1 VSLSTLKPRLATAN
15 TSRVGIMQPGSWRTD
30 KQTSTQRG
38 YGYAW
43 QKARAGH
50 LRSHPLCVYCERE
63 GRVTAATIVD
73 HKVPHR
79 GNQTLFWDQTNW
91 QSMCKPHH
99 DGQKQR
105 EEADA
110 NNSHQDPRGA

>member
-1 VSLSTLKPRLATAN
+1 MSLATLKPRLATEN
-15 TSRVGIMQPGSWRTD
+15 TSRAPILQPGSWRTD

-63 GRVTAATIVD
+63 GRTTLATVVD
-73 HKVPHR
+73 HRVPHR
-79 GNQTLFWDQTNW
+79 GDQALFWNQKNW
-91 QSMCKPHH
+91 DSLCANHH
-99 DGQKQR
+99 SSAKQR
-105 EEADA
+105 EEKEAEA
-110 NNSHQDPRGA
+110 LK